1 MDPHLHTQTHRH
13 TDTQTPHRHTD
24 TQTPHRHTDTTQTDT
39 LFSQPHLF
47 VGRAFF
53 GESEQRVKKS
63 APPPRFPFFFWPF
76 VSSLLAF
83 RSNRWSN
90 GSESLNW
97 SPRGMTRRVYFEIN
111 CQQHHELQQ
120 PHGATFPIGN
130 AAVQQRKA
138 HGNQTTQTA
147 LSCFPFSFLLFFLSF
162 FFFHS
167 EPTTKSKRL
176 ATTTT
181 STLRGKHPSCPSPKQ
196 HQAHAASRTHR
207 GKERER
213 EREQRGKHQTH
224 KPKAPRTNKHQASSS
239 SLLLLHKTKTLR
251 DQRRELVRDNP
262 AETNRAEQRQQV
274 FLFLSFDGRVSISRT
289 TRVERRV
296 LEQRLWTL

>member
-1 MDPHLHTQTHRH
+1 MNCSSHMALPSQSGMRPCNSAKRTATKPHKQH
-13 TDTQTPHRHTD
+13 
-24 TQTPHRHTDTTQTDT
+24 
-39 LFSQPHLF
+39 S
-47 VGRAFF
+47 
-53 GESEQRVKKS
+53 
-63 APPPRFPFFFWPF
+63 
-76 VSSLLAF
+76 LAF
-83 RSNRWSN
+83 
-90 GSESLNW
+90 L
-97 SPRGMTRRVYFEIN
+97 F
-111 CQQHHELQQ
+111 
-120 PHGATFPIGN
+120 
-130 AAVQQRKA
+130 
-138 HGNQTTQTA
+138 
-147 LSCFPFSFLLFFLSF
+147 LSCFSFFLF

-239 SLLLLHKTKTLR
+239 SLLLHKTKTLR